1 MKNRCLC
8 GVCPHASA
16 PAARDGSQPRRRNYT
31 DGGAYRERD
40 PAMPRL
46 FMITVPGLQVKS
58 DWEAVHER
66 LLDEFPQVTDVL
78 ATTMTATLL
87 IVHQGDADIDAWLDG
102 VSDAILSRRLSAA
115 RGARPNPSDSSRE
128 LSAEVQ
134 AGKELWF
141 WGS

>member
-1 MKNRCLC
+1 
-8 GVCPHASA
+8 
-16 PAARDGSQPRRRNYT
+16 
-31 DGGAYRERD
+31 
-40 PAMPRL
+40 MPRL